1 MIFILLVKPV
11 MKFRQFVK
19 KNDKPAVTINCE
31 ENWRGFY
38 LNGILDFSLIGILA
52 KITKILADNE
62 IGIFVVST
70 FNTDYI
76 LVKSQNL
83 NRALTVL
90 QAAGY
95 AICKNDENEIAGLL

>member
-1 MIFILLVKPV
+1 M
-11 MKFRQFVK
+11 
-19 KNDKPAVTINCE
+19 NCE